1 MNERILKMPRLGE
14 TMEEGRIVGWLI
26 APGTRFRRGA
36 PILEIETDKT
46 IAEYPALGDG
56 TLIDI
61 LVADGDMIDVGA
73 PLARID
79 IGDGP
84 DWTVDEEEEASPVA
98 VVSQPQVGSPVEMNL
113 LMPRLGETMDEGRV
127 AKWLKAPGDYFARG
141 EAILEIETDKT
152 IAEYPALAAGMLVSI
167 LRGEDEMVAVGE
179 PIARI
184 AVDPAQLHEF
194 ATGKEE
200 RAAPADRQT
209 PVVAPAAPAPSIKRP
224 GDPVRATPLA
234 RKLARQHAIDIC
246 SLTGTGRRARIEK
259 EDVLAALDGKPAV
272 VASGVADVSY
282 AGLKRGRLAY
292 VETGSGET
300 GTVLLIHGFSGDR
313 TAWASIVSGLK
324 RAGRRVLAVDLPGH
338 GRTEIE
344 AASAADLS
352 ADLVEFADRVAP
364 DRKIDLVGHSLGAV
378 VALQLATAVPSRIAS
393 LSLIAPAGLGLE
405 IDTAFIRGMAQ
416 AKAPGEVSHL
426 LRRLSVEGAELSE
439 AALVALT
446 ADLARGRLVRLAET
460 IVGPSGQRL
469 DALPMIQRLVQTLP
483 IRVLVGV
490 EDRII
495 PWDHVRSLPPQVAVH
510 LLARSGHMPQWD
522 QTRDV
527 LDILMSGRT

>member
-1 MNERILKMPRLGE
+1 MTERILNMPRLGE

-56 TLIDI
+56 TLLEI

-79 IGDGP
+79 IGEGP
-84 DWTVDEEEEASPVA
+84 DWTADEEEVSPVA
-98 VVSQPQVGSPVEMNL
+98 VVSQPQAGSPVETNL

-152 IAEYPALAAGMLVSI
+152 IAEYPALAAGMLMSI

-184 AVDPAQLHEF
+184 AVDPAQLQEF
-194 ATGKEE
+194 ATGEE
-200 RAAPADRQT
+200 EPSAPADRQT
-209 PVVAPAAPAPSIKRP
+209 PVAPAAPALSIRRP

-234 RKLARQHAIDIC
+234 RKLARQHAIDIR
-246 SLTGTGRRARIEK
+246 SLVGTGRRARIEK
-259 EDVLAALDGKPAV
+259 EDVLAALGGKPA
-272 VASGVADVSY
+272 AAGSGAADVSY

-300 GTVLLIHGFSGDR
+300 GTVVLIHGFSGDR

-352 ADLVEFADRVAP
+352 SDLAEFLDRVAP
-364 DRKIDLVGHSLGAV
+364 DRKIDLVGHSLGAL

-405 IDTAFIRGMAQ
+405 IDAAFIRGMAQ

-426 LRRLSVEGAELSE
+426 LRRLSAEANELSE
-439 AALVALT
+439 AALAALT
-446 ADLARGRLVRLAET
+446 ADLARGRLVRLADT

-469 DALPMIQRLVQTLP
+469 DALPMIQRLVQMLP
-483 IRVLVGV
+483 IRVLVGL

-522 QTRDV
+522 QARDV